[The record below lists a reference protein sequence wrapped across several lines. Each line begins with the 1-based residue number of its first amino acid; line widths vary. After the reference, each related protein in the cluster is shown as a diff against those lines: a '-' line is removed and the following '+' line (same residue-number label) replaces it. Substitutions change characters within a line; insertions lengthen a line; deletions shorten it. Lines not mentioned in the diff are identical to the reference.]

1 MLVSSFCKDSSF
13 AEQSEFRAERVAQLG
28 STKLCETMSKC
39 ALKNSFKI
47 LIPTGIENVAQRT
60 EDAWLAWPGRVG
72 RKLNPA
78 QHDGLLIQKRR
89 HRRCHHRTFTKS
101 AVCIEDKLG

>member
-1 MLVSSFCKDSSF
+1 MLVYSFSEDASF
-13 AEQSEFRAERVAQLG
+13 AELSEFWAKWVAQLG
-28 STKLCETMSKC
+28 FTKLCETMSKC

-47 LIPTGIENVAQRT
+47 LIPTGIENVAQRA
-60 EDAWLAWPGRVG
+60 EDAWPGRVG

-78 QHDGLLIQKRR
+78 EHDGLLIQKRR
-89 HRRCHHRTFTKS
+89 RRHHRTFTKS